1 MLTTS
6 RAGGERTVDRA
17 VRRPPASR
25 RVALRPSGTG
35 DLPLRVDDF
44 DAPELGRRLR
54 DEFGVDALQSEH
66 LISHYGAAAAELL
79 EHAPPEWRHP
89 IGRSRFSL
97 AEIAWCWQTE
107 CPASL
112 CDLLERRVR
121 LALYAPGQ
129 GLPELSRIADV
140 AARAAGWDAER
151 SRAEAR
157 AYLASVQR
165 RYQIQSTSAHGETE
179 RSAA

>member
-1 MLTTS
+1 VAAS
-6 RAGGERTVDRA
+6 DRT
-17 VRRPPASR
+17 
-25 RVALRPSGTG
+25 L
-35 DLPLRVDDF
+35 
-44 DAPELGRRLR
+44 
-54 DEFGVDALQSEH
+54 ALQP
-66 LISHYGAAAAELL
+66 GGD
-79 EHAPPEWRHP
+79 R
-89 IGRSRFSL
+89 
-97 AEIAWCWQTE
+97 WCWQTE